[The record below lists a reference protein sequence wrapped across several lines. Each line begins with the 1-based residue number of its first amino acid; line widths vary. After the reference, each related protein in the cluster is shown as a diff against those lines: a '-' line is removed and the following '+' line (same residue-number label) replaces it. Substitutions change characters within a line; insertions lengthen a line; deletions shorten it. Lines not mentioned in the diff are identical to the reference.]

1 MTVLALCVIRGNS
14 NFTQYRLSTSI
25 VISPNIV
32 GQLQNYGMHFPQSQ
46 NTMAPPLYPSAFSAK
61 HVSYRHRSFSFWQLT
76 NHFPLALIS
85 QFHVLHFFAFLL
97 LLDFVSLLLF
107 VLVLAQAFSSQFLN
121 LLAFSL
127 LLYLA
132 SLYLSLLLPLLLL
145 LNGLL
150 LLFFSQHFLRLLSPF
165 PELKP
170 LLAPLLFSEPLFFP
184 ALYFPFPVYV
194 PLHVHLPF
202 QYISAQK
209 LLCLSLA
216 AQSASRAAVSASLI
230 LLYVIFQHFLLL
242 LSHQVSVFLLQVS
255 VFPLSLL
262 VHASVFPLSLLVHA
276 SLHVFVFLHL
286 SSLQVSVSLHLVSV
300 FLHPVSSSSSSFALY
315 LPLSSMD

>member
-1 MTVLALCVIRGNS
+1 
-14 NFTQYRLSTSI
+14 
-25 VISPNIV
+25 
-32 GQLQNYGMHFPQSQ
+32 MHFPQSQ
-46 NTMAPPLYPSAFSAK
+46 NTMALPLYRSAFSAK
-61 HVSYRHRSFSFWQLT
+61 HVSWHHRSFSFWQLT
-76 NHFPLALIS
+76 SHFPLALIS

-121 LLAFSL
+121 PLAFSL
-127 LLYLA
+127 LLSLA

-145 LNGLL
+145 LSALL

-216 AQSASRAAVSASLI
+216 AQSALRAAVSASLI

-242 LSHQVSVFLLQVS
+242 LSHPVSVFPLFLLAHASLHVFVFPLQVS

-262 VHASVFPLSLLVHA
+262 VHVAVFPLQVSVFPLSLLVH
-276 SLHVFVFLHL
+276 
-286 SSLQVSVSLHLVSV
+286 VSA
-300 FLHPVSSSSSSFALY
+300 F
-315 LPLSSMD
+315 PLS

>member
-1 MTVLALCVIRGNS
+1 MSHFLLAV
-14 NFTQYRLSTSI
+14 
-25 VISPNIV
+25 V
-32 GQLQNYGMHFPQSQ
+32 
-46 NTMAPPLYPSAFSAK
+46 
-61 HVSYRHRSFSFWQLT
+61 
-76 NHFPLALIS
+76 S

-107 VLVLAQAFSSQFLN
+107 VLVLAKAFSSQFLN

-127 LLYLA
+127 LLSLA

-145 LNGLL
+145 LNALLLLLSVLL
-150 LLFFSQHFLRLLSPF
+150 LLFFSRHFLRLLSPF

-202 QYISAQK
+202 QYISAQE

-216 AQSASRAAVSASLI
+216 AQSALRAAVSASLI
-230 LLYVIFQHFLLL
+230 LLYVYFQHFLSL
-242 LSHQVSVFLLQVS
+242 LSHPVSVFPLQFSVFPLSLLVHVAVFPLQVS

-262 VHASVFPLSLLVHA
+262 VHVSAFPLSLLVHVSA
-276 SLHVFVFLHL
+276 FPLSLPVHVF
-286 SSLQVSVSLHLVSV
+286 VSLHLVS
-300 FLHPVSSSSSSFALY
+300 SSSSFASY
-315 LPLSSMD
+315 FPLSI

>member
-1 MTVLALCVIRGNS
+1 MSHFLLALV
-14 NFTQYRLSTSI
+14 
-25 VISPNIV
+25 
-32 GQLQNYGMHFPQSQ
+32 
-46 NTMAPPLYPSAFSAK
+46 
-61 HVSYRHRSFSFWQLT
+61 
-76 NHFPLALIS
+76 S

-97 LLDFVSLLLF
+97 LLDFVPLLLF
-107 VLVLAQAFSSQFLN
+107 VLVLAQSFSSQFLN
-121 LLAFSL
+121 LLAFL
-127 LLYLA
+127 LLVYLE

-145 LNGLL
+145 LIVLL

-170 LLAPLLFSEPLFFP
+170 LVAPLLFSEPLFFP

-216 AQSASRAAVSASLI
+216 AQSALRAAVSASLI

-242 LSHQVSVFLLQVS
+242 FPLFLPFQVS
-255 VFPLSLL
+255 VFP
-262 VHASVFPLSLLVHA
+262 
-276 SLHVFVFLHL
+276 
-286 SSLQVSVSLHLVSV
+286 
-300 FLHPVSSSSSSFALY
+300 
-315 LPLSSMD
+315 

>member
-61 HVSYRHRSFSFWQLT
+61 HVSYRQRIFAFWQLT

-107 VLVLAQAFSSQFLN
+107 VVVLAHAFSSQFLN

-127 LLYLA
+127 LLSLA

-145 LNGLL
+145 LNALL
-150 LLFFSQHFLRLLSPF
+150 LL
-165 PELKP
+165 
-170 LLAPLLFSEPLFFP
+170 
-184 ALYFPFPVYV
+184 
-194 PLHVHLPF
+194 
-202 QYISAQK
+202 
-209 LLCLSLA
+209 
-216 AQSASRAAVSASLI
+216 LI
-230 LLYVIFQHFLLL
+230 VLLL
-242 LSHQVSVFLLQVS
+242 L
-255 VFPLSLL
+255 
-262 VHASVFPLSLLVHA
+262 
-276 SLHVFVFLHL
+276 
-286 SSLQVSVSLHLVSV
+286 
-300 FLHPVSSSSSSFALY
+300 
-315 LPLSSMD
+315 

>member
-1 MTVLALCVIRGNS
+1 MSHFLLALV
-14 NFTQYRLSTSI
+14 
-25 VISPNIV
+25 
-32 GQLQNYGMHFPQSQ
+32 
-46 NTMAPPLYPSAFSAK
+46 
-61 HVSYRHRSFSFWQLT
+61 
-76 NHFPLALIS
+76 S

-97 LLDFVSLLLF
+97 LLDFVSLRLF
-107 VLVLAQAFSSQFLN
+107 VLVLAQSFSSQFLN
-121 LLAFSL
+121 LLAFLLILSL
-127 LLYLA
+127 E

-145 LNGLL
+145 LSLL
-150 LLFFSQHFLRLLSPF
+150 LLFFAQHFLRLLSFF

-216 AQSASRAAVSASLI
+216 AQSAMRAAVSASLI

-242 LSHQVSVFLLQVS
+242 LSPQVSA
-255 VFPLSLL
+255 FPL
-262 VHASVFPLSLLVHA
+262 HISVFPLSLLVHA
-276 SLHVFVFLHL
+276 SLHVFVYLHHVF
-286 SSLQVSVSLHLVSV
+286 VS
-300 FLHPVSSSSSSFALY
+300 LHPVSSSSSFASY
-315 LPLSSMD
+315 FPLSSVD